1 MSLCGLFLLE
11 TSKRVDAELGVSSRS
26 SRHTVRDAESDIH
39 RMTSY
44 LMEEKVARVT
54 ERDEPFFDNP
64 FTKGAQKIAGGY
76 IEKYLKGMAQDD
88 NDSEEEYDIG
98 FDDVDFMY

>member
-1 MSLCGLFLLE
+1 MMSLCGLFLLE
-11 TSKRVDAELGVSSRS
+11 VSKRVDAELGVPSRS
-26 SRHTVRDAESDIH
+26 SSHAVRDAEPDIH

-64 FTKGAQKIAGGY
+64 FTKGAQKIAGD
-76 IEKYLKGMAQDD
+76 IEKYLNGMAQDD
-88 NDSEEEYDIG
+88 NDSEGEYDIT